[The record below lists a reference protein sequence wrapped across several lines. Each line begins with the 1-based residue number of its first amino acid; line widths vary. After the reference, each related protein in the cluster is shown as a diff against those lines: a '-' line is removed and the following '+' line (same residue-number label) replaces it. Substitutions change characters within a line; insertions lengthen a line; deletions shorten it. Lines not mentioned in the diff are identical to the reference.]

1 MPKLFAMGG
10 ATVDLVGR
18 PYKTLIY
25 QDSNPGSVKLS
36 FGGVAR
42 NIAENAVRCGSEVS
56 LMALFGD
63 DAFGQLCYQYCQNLG
78 IDLSFSNV
86 LSNHSSATYLALLQD
101 SGEMNLAIADMEIL
115 KKVDINDFDRGIST
129 MKNDDYCAI
138 DTNLSVEVLESL
150 CAKIP
155 AKIAMDPIS
164 TQKAVK
170 AKSILKYLSVF
181 KPNIME
187 AELVCGFEINDDVSM
202 NKALDFF
209 TEKGVKEIFITGG
222 EKGVY
227 TSNGKNKYHIFHQP
241 VETVN
246 TTGGGDAFLGVYLSY
261 RLKGYD
267 WIEACEWGLC
277 ASYLTVQTNETVVRD
292 LSEELL
298 SEVKESIIIFKEEL

>member
-292 LSEELL
+292 LSDELL

>member
-1 MPKLFAMGG
+1 MRKLYAMGG

-18 PYKTLIY
+18 PYKPLKY

-42 NIAENAVRCGSEVS
+42 NIAENAVRCNTDVS

-63 DAFGQLCYQYCQNLG
+63 DPFGQLCYAYCQKIG
-78 IDLSFSNV
+78 IDLTYSKV
-86 LSNHSSATYLALLQD
+86 LSNQNSATYLALLQD

-115 KKVDINDFDRGIST
+115 NKVQIHDFDLGISA
-129 MKNDDYCAI
+129 MNKDDYCAL
-138 DTNLSVEVLESL
+138 DTNLNVEVLEAL

-170 AKSILKYLSVF
+170 AKTILNHLTVF
-181 KPNIME
+181 KPNIIE
-187 AELVCGFEINDDVSM
+187 AEIICNFEIRDENAIK
-202 NKALDFF
+202 KALDFF
-209 TEKGVKEIFITGG
+209 IQQGVKEIFITAG

-227 TSNGKNKYHIFHQP
+227 TSDGHSKYHVYHQS

-267 WIEACEWGLC
+267 WIEATKWGLC
-277 ASYLTVQTNETVVRD
+277 ASYLTVQSNDTVVPDLNETS
-292 LSEELL
+292 LSELKSKL
-298 SEVKESIIIFKEEL
+298 MITIEEL

>member
-1 MPKLFAMGG
+1 MPKLFAIGG

-129 MKNDDYCAI
+129 MKIDDYCAI
-138 DTNLSVEVLESL
+138 DTNLSVEVLENL

-227 TSNGKNKYHIFHQP
+227 TSNGKYKYHIFHQP

-267 WIEACEWGLC
+267 WIEACEWGLY

-292 LSEELL
+292 LSDELL

>member
-18 PYKTLIY
+18 PYKPLKY

-42 NIAENAVRCGSEVS
+42 NIAENAVRCGSDVS

-78 IDLSFSNV
+78 IDLTFSNV

-115 KKVDINDFDRGIST
+115 KKVEAKDFEFGIST

-187 AELVCGFEINDDVSM
+187 AELVCGFEIIDDLSM

-209 TEKGVKEIFITGG
+209 CDNGVKEIFITGG

-227 TSNGKNKYHIFHQP
+227 TSNGKNKYHIYHQT

-267 WIEACEWGLC
+267 WIEACKWGLC
-277 ASYLTVQTNETVVRD
+277 ASYLTVQTNDTVVRD
-292 LSEELL
+292 LNETRLSELKEKLIIYIEEL
-298 SEVKESIIIFKEEL
+298 

>member
-1 MPKLFAMGG
+1 MAKLFAIGG

-18 PYKTLIY
+18 PYKPLKY

-42 NIAENAVRCGSEVS
+42 NIAENAVRCGSEVF

-63 DAFGQLCYQYCQNLG
+63 DPFGRLCYQYCERLG
-78 IDLSFSNV
+78 INLSYSKV
-86 LSNHSSATYLALLQD
+86 LESHRSATYLALLQD

-115 KKVDINDFDRGIST
+115 NKLKAQDFEFGIHQ
-129 MKNDDYCAI
+129 MHEEDYCAI
-138 DTNLSVEVLESL
+138 DTNLSVDILETL
-150 CAKIP
+150 CPKIH

-170 AKSILKYLSVF
+170 AQTILKYLSVF
-181 KPNIME
+181 KPNVME
-187 AELVCGFEINDDVSM
+187 AELICGFKINDKASII
-202 NKALDFF
+202 KALNYF
-209 TEKGVKEIFITGG
+209 TDHGVKEIFITAG

-227 TSNGKNKYHIFHQP
+227 TSNGQSKYHIYHQS
-241 VETVN
+241 VDIVN

-267 WIEACEWGLC
+267 WIESCKWGLC
-277 ASYLTVQTNETVVRD
+277 ASYLTVQSEETVEPSLNED
-292 LSEELL
+292 NLSLIKLKLL
-298 SEVKESIIIFKEEL
+298 INKEEL

>member
-1 MPKLFAMGG
+1 MPKLFAIGG

-18 PYKTLIY
+18 PYKPLKY

-115 KKVDINDFDRGIST
+115 KKVNTKDFDRGIVT
-129 MKNDDYCAI
+129 MENDDYCAI
-138 DTNLSVEVLESL
+138 DTNLSIEVLESL

-187 AELVCGFEINDDVSM
+187 AELVCGFEINDDLSM

-209 TEKGVKEIFITGG
+209 TDNGVKEIFITGG

-227 TSNGKNKYHIFHQP
+227 TSDGKNKYHIYHQP
-241 VETVN
+241 VQTVN

-277 ASYLTVQTNETVVRD
+277 ASFLTVQTNETVVRD
-292 LSEELL
+292 LSVKRL
-298 SEVKESIIIFKEEL
+298 SEVKESIIIYKEEL

>member
-18 PYKTLIY
+18 PYKPLKY

-78 IDLSFSNV
+78 IDLTFSNV

-115 KKVDINDFDRGIST
+115 KKVEAKDFEFGIST

-187 AELVCGFEINDDVSM
+187 AELVCGFEIIDDLSM

-209 TEKGVKEIFITGG
+209 CDNGVKEIFITGG

-227 TSNGKNKYHIFHQP
+227 TSNGKNKYHIYHQT

-267 WIEACEWGLC
+267 WIEACKWGLC
-277 ASYLTVQTNETVVRD
+277 ASYLTVQTNDTVVRD
-292 LSEELL
+292 LNETRLSELKEKLIIYIEEL
-298 SEVKESIIIFKEEL
+298 

>member
-18 PYKTLIY
+18 PYKPLKY

-42 NIAENAVRCGSEVS
+42 NIAENAVRCGSDVS

-78 IDLSFSNV
+78 IDLTFSNV
-86 LSNHSSATYLALLQD
+86 LRNQSSATYLALLQD

-115 KKVDINDFDRGIST
+115 KKVEAKDFEFGIST

-187 AELVCGFEINDDVSM
+187 AELVCGFEIIDDLSM

-209 TEKGVKEIFITGG
+209 CDNGVKEIFITGG

-227 TSNGKNKYHIFHQP
+227 ASNGKNKYHIYHQT

-267 WIEACEWGLC
+267 WIEACKWGLC
-277 ASYLTVQTNETVVRD
+277 ASYLTVQTNDTVVRD
-292 LSEELL
+292 LNETRLRELKEKLIIYIEEL
-298 SEVKESIIIFKEEL
+298 

>member
-18 PYKTLIY
+18 PYKPLKY

-42 NIAENAVRCGSEVS
+42 NIAENAVRCGSDVS

-63 DAFGQLCYQYCQNLG
+63 DAFGQLCYHYCQNLG
-78 IDLSFSNV
+78 IDLSYSSILN
-86 LSNHSSATYLALLQD
+86 NQSSATYLALLQD
-101 SGEMNLAIADMEIL
+101 NGEMNLAIADMEIL
-115 KKVDINDFDRGIST
+115 KKVEAKDFDRGIKA

-170 AKSILKYLSVF
+170 AKTILKYLTVF

-187 AELVCGFEINDDVSM
+187 AELVCGFEINDDSSM

-209 TEKGVKEIFITGG
+209 TQNGVKEIFITGG

-227 TSNGKNKYHIFHQP
+227 TSNGKEKYHIYHQAI
-241 VETVN
+241 ETVN

-261 RLKGYD
+261 RIKGYS
-267 WIEACEWGLC
+267 WLEACEWGLC
-277 ASYLTVQTNETVVRD
+277 ASYLTVQTNDTVVRD
-292 LSEELL
+292 LNETRLADL
-298 SEVKESIIIFKEEL
+298 KQKLIIFKEEL

>member
-18 PYKTLIY
+18 PYKPLKY

-63 DAFGQLCYQYCQNLG
+63 DAFGQLCYLYCQNLR
-78 IDLSFSNV
+78 IDLSFSKILN
-86 LSNHSSATYLALLQD
+86 NHSSATYLALLQD
-101 SGEMNLAIADMEIL
+101 SGEMNLAIADTEIL
-115 KKVDINDFDRGIST
+115 KKVDTKDFDRGIST
-129 MKNDDYCAI
+129 MNPDDYCAI

-170 AKSILKYLSVF
+170 ANSILKYLSVF

-187 AELVCGFEINDDVSM
+187 AELVCGFEINDDLSM
-202 NKALDFF
+202 KKALDFF
-209 TEKGVKEIFITGG
+209 TNSGVKEIFITGG

-227 TSNGKNKYHIFHQP
+227 TSNGKNKYHIYHQT

-267 WIEACEWGLC
+267 WLEACKWGLC
-277 ASYLTVQTNETVVRD
+277 ASYLTVQTNDTVVRD
-292 LSEELL
+292 LSETRL
-298 SEVKESIIIFKEEL
+298 SEIKDELIIYKEEL

>member
-1 MPKLFAMGG
+1 MSKLFAMGG

-42 NIAENAVRCGSEVS
+42 NIAENAVRCGSNVS

-63 DAFGQLCYQYCQNLG
+63 DAFGQLCYHYCQNLG
-78 IDLSFSNV
+78 IDLSYSKI
-86 LSNHSSATYLALLQD
+86 LKNHSSATYLALLQD

-115 KKVDINDFDRGIST
+115 KKVTASDFDNGIST
-129 MKNDDYCAI
+129 MKSDDYCAI

-155 AKIAMDPIS
+155 AMIAMDPIS
-164 TQKAVK
+164 TQKAIK
-170 AKSILKYLSVF
+170 AKTILKYLSVF

-187 AELVCGFEINDDVSM
+187 AELVCGFEINDDASI

-209 TEKGVKEIFITGG
+209 TDNGVKEIFITGG

-227 TSNGKNKYHIFHQP
+227 TSNGKVKYHIYHQS

-261 RLKGYD
+261 RLKGYE
-267 WIEACEWGLC
+267 WLEACEWGLC

-292 LSEELL
+292 LSEIRL
-298 SEVKESIIIFKEEL
+298 SNVKKKLKIYKEEL